1 MFSVSAWTL
10 SRTGHATEARAVLD
24 ELLQR
29 RRANPTGVMAG
40 YWTTLAA
47 LALERIGLSGPLAA
61 LGEPGGSRFLEVAL
75 AIDEG
80 RYADGRRLSGRSAP
94 RSSRPRRASSPPVR
108 RHRRGSRTRRRRT
121 GSAPACFSRG
131 LNAVARLR
139 ELDAETSSRI
149 RSGGT

>member
-10 SRTGHATEARAVLD
+10 SRTGHATEARALLD

-80 RYADGRRLSGRSAP
+80 RYADGAKALRQIGAP
-94 RSSRPRRASSPPVR
+94 QLEAETRVLAACAAASKGVEDEAEAHRERARVLLE
-108 RHRRGSRTRRRRT
+108 GTERRRPSPR
-121 GSAPACFSRG
+121 
-131 LNAVARLR
+131 ARR
-139 ELDAETSSRI
+139 RNV
-149 RSGGT
+149 